1 MESFSQ
7 KIKNEIVTQIE
18 KSRMCCVFSFLYGAM
33 FLSKLESDLF
43 VLSLANAKNLESL
56 YNIGVKAFSKKREKL
71 SISKKMFSI
80 ASDEIRYFTI
90 AEIKKNIMK
99 CTRCMDNFLK
109 GLFFAYGT
117 VNDPNK
123 SYRLEF
129 VLDDSI
135 KAEEVKGLLLSYGF
149 SPKTAK
155 RKNKLLY
162 YFTKNE
168 EVEEI
173 LARLGTFT
181 AAFSIMNSKIN
192 KEMRSNINRMTNCDS
207 ANINKALNASQK
219 YIDIIN
225 KIIELDM
232 FDSMPNSLKEAAS
245 LRITHKD
252 MNFIELGRLFSPP
265 ISKSGVCHRLERIVK
280 YYEEIT
286 KN

>member
-18 KSRMCCVFSFLYGAM
+18 KSRVCCIFSFLYGAM
-33 FLSKLESDLF
+33 FLAKLENDF
-43 VLSLANAKNLESL
+43 YNIYLANAKNLESL
-56 YNIGVKAFSKKREKL
+56 YNIGIKAFSKKREKL
-71 SISKKMFSI
+71 AVSKKMFSI
-80 ASDEIRYFTI
+80 NSDEIRYFTI
-90 AEIKKNIMK
+90 AEIEKSIMK
-99 CTRCMDNFLK
+99 CTKCKDSFLK

-129 VLDDSI
+129 VLDDPV
-135 KAEEVKGLLLSYGF
+135 KAEEVQSILLSYGF
-149 SPKTAK
+149 NPKIAK
-155 RKNKLLY
+155 RNNKILY

-219 YIDIIN
+219 YIDVIN

-232 FDSMPNSLKEAAS
+232 FDSMPDSLKEAAS
-245 LRITHKD
+245 LRIKHKD

-265 ISKSGVCHRLERIVK
+265 ISKSGVYHRLERIVK
-280 YYEEIT
+280 HYEEII
-286 KN
+286 KK